1 MQKIISQ
8 SSQRRFPARSRSP
21 WRLNNGDD
29 RRRRESEARTGD
41 RWREVRYRRAPP
53 ISSCGG
59 DPFQSRRRT
68 EITTRPRS
76 PVLGEITREESGE
89 HDGKWRSATRRRRI
103 EPHRIEENKKSPPI
117 HRCRV
122 RSRGWDREIAIT
134 RLGSTLTATGR
145 GRERERQIDGR

>member
-8 SSQRRFPARSRSP
+8 GSRRRFPARSRSP

-41 RWREVRYRRAPP
+41 RRREVRYRRAPP

-59 DPFQSRRRT
+59 DPFHSRRRT
-68 EITTRPRS
+68 EIATGPRS

-89 HDGKWRSATRRRRI
+89 HDGKWRSATRRCRI
-103 EPHRIEENKKSPPI
+103 EASQADLGPSESPP
-117 HRCRV
+117 
-122 RSRGWDREIAIT
+122 SRPIVNLLHA
-134 RLGSTLTATGR
+134 
-145 GRERERQIDGR
+145 